1 MAYQLLYLPGARK
14 DLLGLA
20 PEVARRAQK
29 ALERLAGDPRLGKPL
44 RGELTPFW
52 SYRVGDY
59 RIVYE
64 IRGSELVVLVLL
76 VGHRREVYEQARRR
90 RL

>member
-14 DLLGLA
+14 DLLAL
-20 PEVARRAQK
+20 PQEVSRRARRA
-29 ALERLAGDPRLGKPL
+29 LEQLAQEPRFGKPL
-44 RGELTPFW
+44 QGELAPLW
-52 SYRVGDY
+52 SYGVGDY

-64 IRGSELVVLVLL
+64 IRDRELVIWVAL
-76 VGHRREVYEQARRR
+76 VGHRREIYERARRR

>member
-20 PEVARRAQK
+20 PEVARRARK
-29 ALERLAGDPRLGKPL
+29 ALERLAVDPRLGKPL

-52 SYRVGDY
+52 SYRVGAY

-64 IRGSELVVLVLL
+64 IRGSDLVVLVLL
-76 VGHRREVYEQARRR
+76 IGHRREVYEQARRR
-90 RL
+90 KP